1 VCARVDKR
9 KFAASRQLLLLFCP
23 FTSIL
28 ISRFQT
34 TTPFLPAAAVPT
46 SMQSKCFSSC
56 INAVYQVLVRP
67 PHDTRNSGII
77 LSHRTPIHLSRAL
90 TSHLPPPSSQ
100 LEPQHTTAR
109 LLSRIASRSSS
120 SSSSSRASGERR
132 NAGDRDTFVRW
143 RASGHDWSSK
153 THAVGQASRQPAPPQ
168 DFFVVLPLHC
178 SHTQNT

>member
-9 KFAASRQLLLLFCP
+9 KFAALLGNCCCCSVPSLQSSSAAFDNH
-23 FTSIL
+23 S
-28 ISRFQT
+28 
-34 TTPFLPAAAVPT
+34 LPPRRRRVPT

-56 INAVYQVLVRP
+56 INAVCQVLVRP
-67 PHDTRNSGII
+67 PHDTRNSGIS

-109 LLSRIASRSSS
+109 LLSRVASRSSS

-153 THAVGQASRQPAPPQ
+153 THAVSQASMKRTCPTTRCLFCVAPALQPP
-168 DFFVVLPLHC
+168 
-178 SHTQNT
+178 